1 MTNPTD
7 KGDVIWIVA
16 AEQTS
21 LVRGDTEKTISA
33 KSLKISELAD
43 NVKQFLEHLGKVLQ
57 KTPEVLQETP
67 DIEKSDQAGKFQLDE
82 LEVSAE
88 ISTEGKVSLLGT
100 SFAGGATG
108 GLRFI
113 FRRLKD

>member
-1 MTNPTD
+1 L
-7 KGDVIWIVA
+7 
-16 AEQTS
+16 S
-21 LVRGDTEKTISA
+21 
-33 KSLKISELAD
+33 D

-57 KTPEVLQETP
+57 KTPDVLQETP
-67 DIEKSDQAGKFQLDE
+67 DTEKSDQVGKFQLDE

-100 SFAGGATG
+100 SFTGGATG
-108 GLRFI
+108 GLKFI